1 MESTQHASRSPLPA
15 PAGVTH
21 RVRTPSGDI
30 QAFEWPVADAAHDA
44 PTVVLAHGWTL
55 GSASWH
61 PVLEAIRRRR
71 REVRVVAFDQPGHGG
86 SAPVGRAP
94 TVHELG
100 EVLHRVITAVAP
112 TGSLVLAGHSM
123 GGMTVMAYAAEH
135 GDDVRDRVRGVVL
148 VSTAA
153 AVGRR
158 ARIPMESLA
167 MRASSRSPRVAL
179 GRMLPARS
187 QTRLLYGSGV
197 EPSVAAPGL
206 QLIRSTPL
214 PTIGRWFTA
223 LQSHDERAALAH
235 LDGVPTRVLV
245 GAQDRLTPVRLSW
258 ELSAAIRGSRLTI
271 LPGDGH
277 MLPYEAPDTVAD
289 AIIELLP

>member
-1 MESTQHASRSPLPA
+1 MTSTQDTSRSPLSA
-15 PAGVTH
+15 PVSVKH
-21 RVRTPSGDI
+21 RVRTPSGDV
-30 QAFEWPVADAAHDA
+30 QAVEWPVADAAQDA

-55 GSASWH
+55 SSASWH
-61 PVLEAIRRRR
+61 PVLEAVLRRRA
-71 REVRVVAFDQPGHGG
+71 VRVVAFDQPGHGG

-112 TGSLVLAGHSM
+112 AGPLVLAGHSM

-167 MRASSRSPRVAL
+167 MGASSRAPRVAL
-179 GRMLPARS
+179 GRMLPTRA

-197 EPSVAAPGL
+197 EDAVAAPGL

-235 LDGVPTRVLV
+235 LDGVPTRILV
-245 GAQDRLTPVRLSW
+245 GAQDRLTPVRLSR
-258 ELSAAIRGSRLTI
+258 ELDAAIHASRLTV
-271 LPGDGH
+271 LPGAGH
-277 MLPYEAPDTVAD
+277 MLTYEAPDPVAD
-289 AIIELLP
+289 AIVDLLP